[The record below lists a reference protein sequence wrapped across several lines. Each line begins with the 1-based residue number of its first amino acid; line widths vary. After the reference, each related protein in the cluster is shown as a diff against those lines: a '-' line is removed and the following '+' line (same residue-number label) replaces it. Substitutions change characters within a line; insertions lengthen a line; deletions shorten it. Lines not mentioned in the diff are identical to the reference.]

1 MATLTAREPHPTY
14 IREMME
20 RLGIEPSGGVVPRLA
35 LSYATAFH
43 RCEACKSK
51 QACRDWL
58 DSLPGSAEFAPR
70 FCSNA
75 DILFEL
81 QVNQPSLD
89 RTRSYV
95 EPGYI
100 LKKPADI
107 GDLERLEDEINETL
121 LQKAN
126 DDVLIADLKRRRS
139 HLRDEID
146 LLRYKAFAKRRPN

>member
-1 MATLTAREPHPTY
+1 MAALRVRESHPTY
-14 IREMME
+14 ICKMME
-20 RLGIEPSGGVVPRLA
+20 RLGIEPGGAVVPRLG
-35 LSYATAFH
+35 LTYTTAFH
-43 RCEACKSK
+43 RCEACNSK

-58 DSLPGSAEFAPR
+58 DRMPGSVEFAPR

-81 QVNQPSLD
+81 QVNQPSPN
-89 RTRSYV
+89 RARSHIEPEYV
-95 EPGYI
+95 

-126 DDVLIADLKRRRS
+126 DDLLIADLKRRRA
-139 HLRDEID
+139 HLRVQID
-146 LLRYKAFAKRRPN
+146 LLRYKAFANRRPN